1 MSYEEVMEDYPIPS
15 TIHHMGEL
23 SNCELN
29 TKNDAENPSRI
40 HCDTFAGLVH
50 VEWDEQTP
58 ITPIGQLVF
67 FAQFLKTCN
76 LFAPWVTDC
85 PLHYHSPNAPSKEDV
100 LGTLLLAVL
109 SGQKRYAHI
118 TSIRQDAVNPA
129 LLGMKK
135 VLSEDSARRAFQR
148 IDGKACEE
156 WQQKHLKYCY
166 EPLLLE
172 KWILDVDT
180 TVKPLYGHQQGA
192 EICYNPS
199 KPGRPAHVIHTY
211 SMAETRLILDS
222 EMLAGTQQ
230 AATYSLPRLLEIV
243 DELPQEKKPSL
254 IRGDCA
260 FGNEKVLSPLEE
272 RKLDYLFKI
281 KLTKRAKKLT
291 QFVMT
296 STNQWT
302 DAGQGWEGIAS
313 TLQLHGWTKERRVI
327 VLRKKLK
334 EKKTKQMKK
343 EEQLCFPFV
352 AFVPNSNEYEFAIL
366 ITTLEM
372 DILTIAQLYRD
383 RATSENHFDEL
394 KRQWGWGGFVTQD
407 LKRSQIMA
415 RITAQIYNWWTLFVR
430 WINPDKHAEAI
441 TSRPLML
448 YGVARESNHAG
459 QKTIRITP
467 MHGKAKENSEK
478 VGFISSILN
487 KIKNVAERFSPAEI
501 WKRVLSMIF
510 VKFLKGRILG
520 DCNWDTGWWNKEG
533 VLTDSGGPPQIAT
546 GIT

>member
-1 MSYEEVMEDYPIPS
+1 MEDNPLSVI
-15 TIHHMGEL
+15 THHLGEL
-23 SNCELN
+23 SNSELN
-29 TKNDAENPSRI
+29 APKFQQTPQGI

-50 VEWDEQTP
+50 VEWDDQAP
-58 ITPIGQLVF
+58 VTPIGQLVF

-76 LFAPWVTDC
+76 LFTPWVSDC
-85 PLHYHSPNAPSKEDV
+85 PLHYSSPNAPSKEDV

-118 TSIRQDAVNPA
+118 TSIRQDGVNPA

-148 IDGKACEE
+148 IDEEACEQ
-156 WQQKHLKYCY
+156 WQQKHLQVCY
-166 EPLLLE
+166 DPLLLE

-180 TVKPLYGHQQGA
+180 TVKPLYGHQEGA
-192 EICYNPS
+192 EICYNTS

-211 SMAETRLILDS
+211 SMAETRLILDA
-222 EMLAGTQQ
+222 EVLAGTQQ
-230 AATYSLPRLLEIV
+230 AATYSLPRLIEII
-243 DELPQEKKPSL
+243 DELPPEKRPAL

-260 FGNEKVLSPLEE
+260 FGNEKVLSPLEV
-272 RKLDYLFKI
+272 RNMGYLFKI
-281 KLTKRAKKLT
+281 KLTKKAKSLT
-291 QFVMT
+291 RFIM
-296 STNQWT
+296 SSANAWA
-302 DAGQGWEGIAS
+302 DAGQGWEGVAS
-313 TLQLHGWTKERRVI
+313 TLRLSGWTKERRVI
-327 VLRKKLK
+327 ILRKKLK
-334 EKKTKQMKK
+334 EKKPKNMKK
-343 EEQLCFPFV
+343 SEQKNFPFL
-352 AFVPNSNEYEFAIL
+352 AFMPNSEEYEFAIL

-415 RITAQIYNWWTLFVR
+415 RINAQIYNWWTLFVR
-430 WINPDKHAEAI
+430 WVNPDKHADAI

-448 YGVARESNHAG
+448 YGVAKESCHAG
-459 QKTIRITP
+459 QKTIHITP
-467 MHGKAKENSEK
+467 MHGKAKEHSEK
-478 VGFISSILN
+478 VTFISSILN
-487 KIKNVAERFSPAEI
+487 KIKRVAERFSPSEI

-520 DCNWDTGWWNKEG
+520 TGNWDEGWCNEG
-533 VLTDSGGPPQIAT
+533 MRWSDVSRPKNLNS
-546 GIT
+546 

>member
-1 MSYEEVMEDYPIPS
+1 M
-15 TIHHMGEL
+15 
-23 SNCELN
+23 
-29 TKNDAENPSRI
+29 
-40 HCDTFAGLVH
+40 
-50 VEWDEQTP
+50 
-58 ITPIGQLVF
+58 
-67 FAQFLKTCN
+67 
-76 LFAPWVTDC
+76 
-85 PLHYHSPNAPSKEDV
+85 

-118 TSIRQDAVNPA
+118 TSIRQDGVNPA
-129 LLGMKK
+129 LLGMKR
-135 VLSEDSARRAFQR
+135 VLSEDSARRAFQK
-148 IDGKACEE
+148 IGGEACEK

-180 TVKPLYGHQQGA
+180 TIKPLYGHQEGA

-199 KPGRPAHVIHTY
+199 KIGRPAHVIHTY

-222 EMLAGTQQ
+222 EVLSGIQQ
-230 AATYSLPRLLEIV
+230 SANYSLPRLLEIIN
-243 DELPQEKKPSL
+243 ELPPEKRPSL
-254 IRGDCA
+254 VRGDCA
-260 FGNEKVLSPLEE
+260 FGNEKVLCPLEE
-272 RKLDYLFKI
+272 IGMEYLFKI
-281 KLTKRAKKLT
+281 KLTKKAKSLT
-291 QFVMT
+291 KFVME
-296 STNQWT
+296 NENNWA
-302 DAGQGWEGIAS
+302 DAGQGWEGVAS
-313 TLQLHGWTKERRVI
+313 TLKLSGWIKERRVI

-334 EKKTKQMKK
+334 EKKPKKMKK
-343 EEQLCFPFV
+343 AEQLSFPFL
-352 AFVPNSNEYEFAIL
+352 AFIPNSEEYEFSIL
-366 ITTLEM
+366 ITTLGM

-394 KRQWGWGGFVTQD
+394 KNQWGWGGFVTQD

-415 RITAQIYNWWTLFVR
+415 RIIAQVYNWWTLFVR
-430 WINPDKHAEAI
+430 WIDPDKHAEAI

-448 YGVARESNHAG
+448 YGVGRESNHAG

-478 VGFISSILN
+478 VSLISSILN
-487 KIKNVAERFSPAEI
+487 KIKKVAEQFSLIEI

-520 DCNWDTGWWNKEG
+520 EGNWDEEWCSKGRILITSE
-533 VLTDSGGPPQIAT
+533 GPPEMVI

>member
-1 MSYEEVMEDYPIPS
+1 MEDDYTPP
-15 TIHHMGEL
+15 TTHPMGEL
-23 SNCELN
+23 SNLESN
-29 TKNDAENPSRI
+29 AQKSKESI
-40 HCDTFAGLVH
+40 EKIQCDTFAGLVH
-50 VEWDEQTP
+50 VEWDEQAP
-58 ITPIGQLVF
+58 VTPIGQLVF
-67 FAQFLKTCN
+67 FAQFLKTCQ
-76 LFAPWVTDC
+76 LFAPWVIDC
-85 PLHYHSPNAPSKEDV
+85 PLHYSSPNSPSKEDV

-109 SGQKRYAHI
+109 SGQKRYSHI

-148 IDGKACEE
+148 IDAKECEI
-156 WQQKHLKYCY
+156 WQQKHLRKCY

-180 TVKPLYGHQQGA
+180 TIKPLYGHQEGA

-222 EMLAGTQQ
+222 EVLPGNQQ
-230 AATYSLPRLLEIV
+230 AATYSLPRLIEIIE
-243 DELPQEKKPSL
+243 ELPPEQRPSL

-260 FGNEKVLSPLEE
+260 FGNEKVLSPLE
-272 RKLDYLFKI
+272 RLGSNYLFKV
-281 KLTKRAKKLT
+281 KLTKKAKILS
-291 QFVMT
+291 QFMSKSSDNWV
-296 STNQWT
+296 
-302 DAGQGWEGIAS
+302 DAGQGWEGVAS
-313 TLQLHGWTKERRVI
+313 GLQLTGWTKERRVVI
-327 VLRKKLK
+327 LRRKLK
-334 EKKTKQMKK
+334 EKKPKK
-343 EEQLCFPFV
+343 MAKAEQLNFPFL
-352 AFVPNSNEYEFAIL
+352 AFMPGSDEYEFAML

-415 RITAQIYNWWTLFVR
+415 RIVAQIYNWWTLFAR
-430 WINPDKHAEAI
+430 WINPEKHAEAI
-441 TSRPLML
+441 TSKPLML
-448 YGVARESNHAG
+448 YGVGREANHAG

-467 MHGKAKENSEK
+467 MHGKFKENCEK

-487 KIKNVAERFSPAEI
+487 KIKSVAEHFSPIEI
-501 WKRVLSMIF
+501 WKRVLSLIF
-510 VKFLKGRILG
+510 IKFLKGRILG
-520 DCNWDTGWWNKEG
+520 DGNWSETWWRERGLFIN
-533 VLTDSGGPPQIAT
+533 SAGPSKIAM
-546 GIT
+546 GITT